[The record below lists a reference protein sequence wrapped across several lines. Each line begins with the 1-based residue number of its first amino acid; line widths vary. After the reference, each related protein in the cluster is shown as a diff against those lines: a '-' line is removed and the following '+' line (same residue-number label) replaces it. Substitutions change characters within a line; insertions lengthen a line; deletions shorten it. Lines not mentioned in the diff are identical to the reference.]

1 MISFSEIETT
11 VKRATKSMGFSWGIA
26 EEVGKNT
33 RLLEMF
39 GLPGI
44 KNINQYF
51 KIYNKDSFEN
61 INIYSRSNISKKFYC
76 PIIAGVNF
84 FDQSSSI
91 SELKQIE
98 INNLAFP
105 LLFIPFVSRTS
116 EIVGKRIFLKVD
128 NKEFLFNYN
137 QSIYSNYLSGDIVDR
152 SEKMNI
158 QFLENKNSFS
168 EKDWLE
174 LYKISENTFVKESE
188 ELKQKAALPLLQNE
202 LLAAFEHRYMQFQAG
217 KLEEMKYEFLTN
229 LFGFKQFRDYI
240 IEDKKTKAE
249 IIDIDESGQLVL
261 AFEDAYTKAFSLKE
275 VKYVI

>member
-11 VKRATKSMGFSWGIA
+11 VKRATRSVGFSWGIA
-26 EEVGKNT
+26 EEVGKNI

-91 SELKQIE
+91 SELKQVE

-137 QSIYSNYLSGDIVDR
+137 QSIYSNYLSGDIVEK
-152 SEKMNI
+152 SEKINL
-158 QFLENKNSFS
+158 QFLENTNSFS
-168 EKDWLE
+168 ENEWSE
-174 LYKISENTFVKESE
+174 LYKISENTFVKETE
-188 ELKQKAALPLLQNE
+188 ELKQKG
-202 LLAAFEHRYMQFQAG
+202 AG
-217 KLEEMKYEFLTN
+217 AGLTDN
-229 LFGFKQFRDYI
+229 D
-240 IEDKKTKAE
+240 
-249 IIDIDESGQLVL
+249 
-261 AFEDAYTKAFSLKE
+261 
-275 VKYVI
+275 